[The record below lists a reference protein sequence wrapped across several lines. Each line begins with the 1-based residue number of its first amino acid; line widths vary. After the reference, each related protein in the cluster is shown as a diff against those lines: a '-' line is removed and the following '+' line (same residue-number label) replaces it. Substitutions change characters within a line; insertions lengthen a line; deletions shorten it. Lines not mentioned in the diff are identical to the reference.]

1 MKKLFKTFL
10 VCILAISTFSLVNA
24 SSLNNLLT
32 RAGNKIYVQTL
43 APAGGDGSQVRPF
56 NNFKVAYN
64 QAQPGDHLVLLDAVT
79 IQSDD
84 QGSDAGVFSIGKDII
99 IESEGNG
106 QLNSRVP
113 LQLVGSVTMT
123 NMEFAAS
130 ELYLNGNSLT
140 MDNVTNFTTSTA
152 KLNVFGG
159 SFTTPAQN
167 AGTASSLNIS
177 GSVNNPFVVENIYA
191 GNKTGASNINTT
203 LNLTSGVKVNGVVS
217 ASGMDSNV
225 TGMVDINVG
234 NVNAKEFVN
243 PSNTTNANI
252 KFQNYNNQAGPKLT
266 DIPNVTLATGTN
278 IKPVNHWDFTDITGT
293 LKIQDDAKLNLS
305 NVTSQYPFT
314 ANQATFNGGELILNQ
329 EGALIVDSPI
339 TGSGITLKTPG
350 ADVQTSGLVVKDHVY
365 IQGKNP
371 SNITVNFTPFA
382 TQTHYELVKETQGGN
397 DTWVVREKQIDKP
410 IASLAIEGNNRFK
423 IEAGAD
429 YPIKFTY
436 ADADGNPLT
445 YNPDFT
451 FTLKDPN
458 GQNVS
463 DQLAEVAGDIDPH
476 DANLYINSDQLQP
489 GNYTLTVVDNITNQ
503 TFEVTIELYN
513 DQQPPVEPKPTTY
526 EVVFDANGG
535 VGSTANQTIDVNT
548 PTALRPNTF
557 TREGYTFK
565 GWSTTPDGAVQ
576 YQDAEQVTNLA
587 PAGGTTTLY
596 AVWEKVEQPNPQPPV
611 EPQPVVYEITY
622 NANGGVGTM
631 PNQVVKKGE
640 DVVLA
645 KNTFTKA
652 GYQFKGWA
660 TTANG
665 DVKYADEQTVT
676 DLVFPQ
682 TRTVITTLYAVWE
695 KLPEPPVTPNPP
707 VEPQPPVTPNPPV
720 EPQPEQPDPV
730 VPEQPVQPEVK
741 PTTPVETKPQTSVP
755 TGVETMV
762 TTLSLVTLI
771 CGVLLTIVVRN
782 RK

>member
-1 MKKLFKTFL
+1 MKKLNKIIL
-10 VCILAISTFSLVNA
+10 VLILAISSISLVNA
-24 SSLNNLLT
+24 SSFNDLLT

-43 APAGGDGSQVRPF
+43 APAGGDGSQDRPF
-56 NNFKVAYN
+56 NNFKDAYN
-64 QAQPGDHLVLLDAVT
+64 QAQAGDHLVLLDAVT

-84 QGSDAGVFSIGKDII
+84 QGLDAGAFSIGKDIV

-113 LQLVGSVTMT
+113 LQLVGNVTMT
-123 NMEFAAS
+123 NMEFAAK

-152 KLNVFGG
+152 KLTIFGG

-177 GSVNNPFVVENIYA
+177 GSVNNPFVIENIYA
-191 GNKTGASNINTT
+191 GNKTGASSINTT

-234 NVNAKEFVN
+234 NVNANEFVN
-243 PSNTTNANI
+243 PSSTENASI

-266 DIPNVTLATGTN
+266 DIPNVTFATGTN
-278 IKPVNHWDFTDITGT
+278 IKPVNDEDFAGIMA
-293 LKIQDDAKLNLS
+293 LKIQDDAKLDLS
-305 NVTSQYPFT
+305 NLTDVVV
-314 ANQATFNGGELILNQ
+314 AKEATLNGGELILNQ
-329 EGALIVDSPI
+329 NGALHVHGFIKG
-339 TGSGITLKTPG
+339 TGITLKTPG
-350 ADVQTSGLVVKDHVY
+350 ADVQTSGPVVKDHVY
-365 IQGKNP
+365 ILGRNP
-371 SNITVNFTPFA
+371 SNVKVNFTPFA
-382 TQTHYELVKETQGGN
+382 TQTHYELVKETQGGS

-410 IASLAIEGNNRFK
+410 IASLAIDGNNRFK
-423 IEAGAD
+423 IEAGAE

-458 GQNVS
+458 GQDVS
-463 DQLAEVAGDIDPH
+463 DMLAEVAGDIDPH
-476 DANLYINSDQLQP
+476 DALLNLYSDKLQP

-535 VGSTANQTIDVNT
+535 VGSMPNQTIDVNA
-548 PTALRPNTF
+548 PTALSTNAF
-557 TREGYTFK
+557 TREGYEFK

-576 YQDAEQVTNLA
+576 YQDREPVTDLA

-611 EPQPVVYEITY
+611 EPQPVVYEIAY

-631 PNQVVKKGE
+631 SNQVVKKGE
-640 DVVLA
+640 DVVLT

-660 TTANG
+660 TSANG
-665 DVKYADEQTVT
+665 DVKYTDGQTVT

-695 KLPEPPVTPNPP
+695 KSPEPPVTPNPP
-707 VEPQPPVTPNPPV
+707 VDPQPPVTPNPPV

-730 VPEQPVQPEVK
+730 VPEPPVQPEVK
-741 PTTPVETKPQTSVP
+741 PTTPVETKSETSVP
-755 TGVETMV
+755 TGVATIV
-762 TTLSLVTLI
+762 TTLSLITIISVA
-771 CGVLLTIVVRN
+771 LLTLVVRN

>member
-1 MKKLFKTFL
+1 MKKLFKIFL

-24 SSLNNLLT
+24 SSIM
-32 RAGNKIYVQTL
+32 RAANKIYIQTL
-43 APAGGDGSQVRPF
+43 APAGGDGSQAKPF

-64 QAQPGDHLVLLDAVT
+64 QAQAGDHLVLLDAVT

-84 QGSDAGVFSIGKDII
+84 QGLDAGAFSIGKDIV

-113 LQLVGSVTMT
+113 LQLVGNVTMT

-152 KLNVFGG
+152 KLTILGG
-159 SFTTPAQN
+159 SFTNPAQN
-167 AGTASSLNIS
+167 AGQFSSLNIS
-177 GSVNNPFVVENIYA
+177 GSVNNPFVIENIYA
-191 GNKTGASNINTT
+191 GNKTGASSINTT

-234 NVNAKEFVN
+234 NVNANEFVN
-243 PSNTTNANI
+243 PSSTENASI
-252 KFQNYNNQAGPKLT
+252 KFQNYNNQTGPKLT

-278 IKPVNHWDFTDITGT
+278 IKPVNHNDFTDITGT
-293 LKIQDDAKLNLS
+293 LKIQDDAKLDLS
-305 NVTSQYPFT
+305 NIADAFV
-314 ANQATFNGGELILNQ
+314 ANQATLNGGELILNQ
-329 EGALIVDSPI
+329 NGTLMADTPI
-339 TGSGITLKTPG
+339 KGTGITLKTPG
-350 ADVQTSGLVVKDHVY
+350 ADIQTSGPVVKDHVY

-397 DTWVVREKQIDKP
+397 DTWVVREKLIDKP
-410 IASLAIEGNNRFK
+410 ISSLAIDGNNRFK
-423 IEAGAD
+423 IEAGAE

-458 GQNVS
+458 GQDVS
-463 DQLAEVAGDIDPH
+463 DMLAEVAGDIDPH
-476 DANLYINSDQLQP
+476 DAILNLNSDQLQP

-503 TFEVTIELYN
+503 TFDVTIELYN
-513 DQQPPVEPKPTTY
+513 DQQPPVEPQPTTY

-535 VGSTANQTIDVNT
+535 VGSMPNQTIDVNA
-548 PTALRPNTF
+548 PTTLSTSAF

-565 GWSTTPDGAVQ
+565 GWSTIPDGAVQ
-576 YQDAEQVTNLA
+576 YQDAEQVTDLA

-611 EPQPVVYEITY
+611 EPQPVVYEIAY

-660 TTANG
+660 TSAKG
-665 DVKYADEQTVT
+665 AVKYTDGQTVT

-682 TRTVITTLYAVWE
+682 ARTVITTLYAVWE
-695 KLPEPPVTPNPP
+695 KSPEPPVTPNPP

-720 EPQPEQPDPV
+720 EPQPEQP
-730 VPEQPVQPEVK
+730 VQPEVK

-755 TGVETMV
+755 TGVATIV
-762 TTLSLVTLI
+762 TTLSLITI
-771 CGVLLTIVVRN
+771 ISGALLTVVVRN

>member
-1 MKKLFKTFL
+1 MKKLFKIFL

-24 SSLNNLLT
+24 SSIM
-32 RAGNKIYVQTL
+32 RAANKIYVQTL
-43 APAGGDGSQVRPF
+43 APAGGDGSQARPF

-84 QGSDAGVFSIGKDII
+84 QGLDAGVFSIGKDIV

-113 LQLVGSVTMT
+113 LQLVGNVTMT
-123 NMEFAAS
+123 NMEFAAK

-140 MDNVTNFTTSTA
+140 MDNVTNFKTSTA

-177 GSVNNPFVVENIYA
+177 GSVNNPFVIENIYA
-191 GNKTGASNINTT
+191 GNKTGSSSINTT

-234 NVNAKEFVN
+234 NVNANEFVN
-243 PSNTTNANI
+243 PSNTANANI

-266 DIPNVTLATGTN
+266 DIANVTLATGTN
-278 IKPVNHWDFTDITGT
+278 IKPVNHTDFKDVTGT
-293 LKIQDDAKLNLS
+293 LKIQDDAKLDLS
-305 NVTSQYPFT
+305 NITDAFV
-314 ANQATFNGGELILNQ
+314 ANQATLNGGELILNQ
-329 EGALIVDSPI
+329 NGTLMVDTPI
-339 TGSGITLKTPG
+339 KGTGITLKTPG
-350 ADVQTSGLVVKDHVY
+350 ADVQTSGPVIKDHVY

-410 IASLAIEGNNRFK
+410 ISSLAIDGNNRFK
-423 IEAGAD
+423 IEAGAE

-458 GQNVS
+458 GQAVS
-463 DQLAEVAGDIDPH
+463 DMLAEVAGDIDPR
-476 DANLYINSDQLQP
+476 DAILNLYSDKLQP

-503 TFEVTIELYN
+503 TFDVTIELYN
-513 DQQPPVEPKPTTY
+513 DQQPPVQPQPTSF

-535 VGSTANQTIDVNT
+535 VGSMANQTIDVKA
-548 PTALRPNTF
+548 PTALSTNAF

-576 YQDAEQVTNLA
+576 YQDAEQVTDLA

-596 AVWEKVEQPNPQPPV
+596 AVWEKIEQPNPQPPV
-611 EPQPVVYEITY
+611 QPQPVVYEISY

-645 KNTFTKA
+645 KNTFIKA

-660 TTANG
+660 TSANG
-665 DVKYADEQTVT
+665 AVKYTDGQTVT

-682 TRTVITTLYAVWE
+682 ARTVITTLYAVWE
-695 KLPEPPVTPNPP
+695 KSPEPPVTPNPP

-720 EPQPEQPDPV
+720 ETQPEQPV
-730 VPEQPVQPEVK
+730 KPEVK
-741 PTTPVETKPQTSVP
+741 PTTPVETKSETSVP
-755 TGVETMV
+755 TGVATIV
-762 TTLSLVTLI
+762 TTLSLITIISGALLI
-771 CGVLLTIVVRN
+771 IVVRN

>member
-1 MKKLFKTFL
+1 MKKLNKIIL
-10 VCILAISTFSLVNA
+10 VLILAISSISFFNA
-24 SSLNNLLT
+24 SSLNDLLT

-43 APAGGDGSQVRPF
+43 APAGGDGSQARPF

-64 QAQPGDHLVLLDAVT
+64 QAQAGDHLVLLDAVT

-113 LQLVGSVTMT
+113 LQLVGNVTMT

-140 MDNVTNFTTSTA
+140 MDNVTNFKTSTA
-152 KLNVFGG
+152 KLTIFGG
-159 SFTTPAQN
+159 SFATPAQN

-191 GNKTGASNINTT
+191 GNKTGASSINTT

-217 ASGMDSNV
+217 ASGIDSNV

-234 NVNAKEFVN
+234 NVNANEFVN
-243 PSNTTNANI
+243 PSNTANANI

-266 DIPNVTLATGTN
+266 DIANVTLATGTN
-278 IKPVNHWDFTDITGT
+278 IKPVNHTDFTNITGT
-293 LKIQDDAKLNLS
+293 LKIQDDAKLDLS
-305 NVTSQYPFT
+305 NITDAYV
-314 ANQATFNGGELILNQ
+314 ANRATLNGGELILNQ
-329 EGALIVDSPI
+329 NGTLMVDTPIEG
-339 TGSGITLKTPG
+339 TGITLKTPG
-350 ADVQTSGLVVKDHVY
+350 ADVQTSGPVVKDHVY

-382 TQTHYELVKETQGGN
+382 TQTHYELVKETQAGN

-410 IASLAIEGNNRFK
+410 IASLAIDGNNRFK
-423 IEAGAD
+423 IEAAAE

-458 GQNVS
+458 GQDVT
-463 DQLAEVAGDIDPH
+463 DRLAEVAGDIDPH
-476 DANLYINSDQLQP
+476 DAMLNLYSDQLQP

-513 DQQPPVEPKPTTY
+513 DQQPPVEPQPTTY

-535 VGSTANQTIDVNT
+535 VGNMPNQIINVNA
-548 PTALRPNTF
+548 PTALRTNTF

-576 YQDAEQVTNLA
+576 YQDAEQVTDLA

-611 EPQPVVYEITY
+611 EPQPVVYEIAY
-622 NANGGVGTM
+622 NANGGVGSM

-660 TTANG
+660 TNANG
-665 DVKYADEQTVT
+665 AVKYTDGQTVT
-676 DLVFPQ
+676 DFEFPQ

-720 EPQPEQPDPV
+720 EPQPEQP
-730 VPEQPVQPEVK
+730 VQPEVK
-741 PTTPVETKPQTSVP
+741 PTTPVETKPQTNVQ
-755 TGVETMV
+755 TGVETIV
-762 TTLSLVTLI
+762 TTLSLITLI
-771 CGVLLTIVVRN
+771 CGALLTVVIRN

>member
-1 MKKLFKTFL
+1 MKKLFKMFL

-24 SSLNNLLT
+24 SSIM
-32 RAGNKIYVQTL
+32 RAANKIYVQTL
-43 APAGGDGSQVRPF
+43 APAGGDGSQAKPF

-64 QAQPGDHLVLLDAVT
+64 QAQAGDHIVLLDAVT

-113 LQLVGSVTMT
+113 LQLVGNVTMT

-159 SFTTPAQN
+159 SFTNPAQN
-167 AGTASSLNIS
+167 AGQFSSLNIS
-177 GSVNNPFVVENIYA
+177 GSVNNPFVIENIYA
-191 GNKTGASNINTT
+191 GNKKGPSSINAT

-234 NVNAKEFVN
+234 NVNANEFVN
-243 PSNTTNANI
+243 PSNTANANI
-252 KFQNYNNQAGPKLT
+252 KFLNYNNQAGPKLT

-278 IKPVNHWDFTDITGT
+278 IKPVNHTDFADITGT
-293 LKIQDDAKLNLS
+293 LKIQDDAKLDLS
-305 NVTSQYPFT
+305 NITDAYV
-314 ANQATFNGGELILNQ
+314 ANQATLNGGELILNQ
-329 EGALIVDSPI
+329 NGTLKVNAPI
-339 TGSGITLKTPG
+339 KGTGITLKTPG
-350 ADVQTSGLVVKDHVY
+350 ADVQTSGPVVKDHIY

-371 SNITVNFTPFA
+371 SNITVNFTPFV

-410 IASLAIEGNNRFK
+410 ISSLAIDGNNRFK
-423 IEAGAD
+423 IEAGAE

-458 GQNVS
+458 GQDVS
-463 DQLAEVAGDIDPH
+463 DRLAEVAGDIDPH

-489 GNYTLTVVDNITNQ
+489 GKYTLTVVDNITNQ

-513 DQQPPVEPKPTTY
+513 DQQPPVQPKPTTY

-535 VGSTANQTIDVNT
+535 VGSMPNQTIDVNA
-548 PTALRPNTF
+548 PTALSTNTF

-576 YQDAEQVTNLA
+576 YQDIEQVTDIA

-611 EPQPVVYEITY
+611 EPQPVVYEIAY

-645 KNTFTKA
+645 KNAFTKA

-660 TTANG
+660 TSANG
-665 DVKYADEQTVT
+665 AVKYTDGQTVT

-707 VEPQPPVTPNPPV
+707 VEPQP
-720 EPQPEQPDPV
+720 EQPDPV

-741 PTTPVETKPQTSVP
+741 PTSPIETKPQTSVP

-762 TTLSLVTLI
+762 TTLSLITLI
-771 CGVLLTIVVRN
+771 CGALLTVVVRN

>member
-1 MKKLFKTFL
+1 MKKLFKIFL

-24 SSLNNLLT
+24 SSIM
-32 RAGNKIYVQTL
+32 RAANKIYVLTL
-43 APAGGDGSQVRPF
+43 APAGGDGSQARPF

-64 QAQPGDHLVLLDAVT
+64 QAQAGDHLVLLDAVT

-84 QGSDAGVFSIGKDII
+84 QGLDAGAFSIGKDIV

-113 LQLVGSVTMT
+113 LQLVGNVTMT

-152 KLNVFGG
+152 KLTIFGG

-191 GNKTGASNINTT
+191 GNKTGASSINTT

-234 NVNAKEFVN
+234 NVNANEFVN
-243 PSNTTNANI
+243 PSNTANANI

-266 DIPNVTLATGTN
+266 DIANVTLAAGTN
-278 IKPVNHWDFTDITGT
+278 IKPVNHTDFADIAGT
-293 LKIQDDAKLNLS
+293 LKIQDDAKLDLS
-305 NVTSQYPFT
+305 NITDAFV
-314 ANQATFNGGELILNQ
+314 ANQATLNGGELILNQ
-329 EGALIVDSPI
+329 NGTLMVDTPI
-339 TGSGITLKTPG
+339 KGTGITLKTPG
-350 ADVQTSGLVVKDHVY
+350 ADVQTSGPVIKDHVY

-410 IASLAIEGNNRFK
+410 ISSLAIDGNNRFK
-423 IEAGAD
+423 IEAGAE

-458 GQNVS
+458 GQDVS
-463 DQLAEVAGDIDPH
+463 DRLAEVAGDIDPH
-476 DANLYINSDQLQP
+476 DAILNLNSDQLQP

-503 TFEVTIELYN
+503 TFDVTIELYN
-513 DQQPPVEPKPTTY
+513 DQQPPVQPQPTTY

-535 VGSTANQTIDVNT
+535 VGSMPNQTIDVNVAT
-548 PTALRPNTF
+548 TLSTNAF
-557 TREGYTFK
+557 TRESYTFK
-565 GWSTTPDGAVQ
+565 GWSTTPNGAVQ
-576 YQDAEQVTNLA
+576 YQDAEQVTDLA

-611 EPQPVVYEITY
+611 EPQPVVYEIAY
-622 NANGGVGTM
+622 NANGGVGNM

-660 TTANG
+660 TSANG
-665 DVKYADEQTVT
+665 AVKYTDGQTVT

-682 TRTVITTLYAVWE
+682 ARTVITTLYAVWE

-720 EPQPEQPDPV
+720 EPQPEQP
-730 VPEQPVQPEVK
+730 VQPEVK
-741 PTTPVETKPQTSVP
+741 PTTPVETKSQTSVQ
-755 TGVETMV
+755 TGVATIV
-762 TTLSLVTLI
+762 TTLTLI
-771 CGVLLTIVVRN
+771 TIISGALLTVVVRN

>member
-1 MKKLFKTFL
+1 MKKLNKIIL
-10 VCILAISTFSLVNA
+10 VLILAISSISLVNA
-24 SSLNNLLT
+24 SSLNDLLT

-43 APAGGDGSQVRPF
+43 APAGGDGSQDRPF
-56 NNFKVAYN
+56 NNFKDAYN
-64 QAQPGDHLVLLDAVT
+64 QAQAGDHLVLLDAVT

-84 QGSDAGVFSIGKDII
+84 QGLDAGAFSIGKDIV

-113 LQLVGSVTMT
+113 LQLVGNVTMT
-123 NMEFAAS
+123 NMEFAAK

-152 KLNVFGG
+152 KLTIFGG

-177 GSVNNPFVVENIYA
+177 GSVNNPFVIENIYA
-191 GNKTGASNINTT
+191 GNKTGASSINTT

-234 NVNAKEFVN
+234 NVNANEFVN
-243 PSNTTNANI
+243 PSSTENASI

-266 DIPNVTLATGTN
+266 DIPNVALATGTN
-278 IKPVNHWDFTDITGT
+278 IKPVNNTDFKSISRT
-293 LKIQDDAKLNLS
+293 LKIQDDAKLDLS
-305 NVTSQYPFT
+305 NLTDPFL
-314 ANQATFNGGELILNQ
+314 AKQATLNGGELILNQ
-329 EGALIVDSPI
+329 N
-339 TGSGITLKTPG
+339 GSLQVHGFINGTGITLKTPG
-350 ADVQTSGLVVKDHVY
+350 PDVQTSGPVVKDHVY
-365 IQGKNP
+365 ILGRNP
-371 SNITVNFTPFA
+371 SNIIVNFTPFA
-382 TQTHYELVKETQGGN
+382 TQTHYELVKETQGGI

-410 IASLAIEGNNRFK
+410 IASLAIDGNNRFK
-423 IEAGAD
+423 IEAGAE

-458 GQNVS
+458 GQDVS
-463 DQLAEVAGDIDPH
+463 DMLAEVAGDIDPH
-476 DANLYINSDQLQP
+476 DALLNLYSDKLQP

-513 DQQPPVEPKPTTY
+513 DQQPPVEP
-526 EVVFDANGG
+526 
-535 VGSTANQTIDVNT
+535 
-548 PTALRPNTF
+548 
-557 TREGYTFK
+557 
-565 GWSTTPDGAVQ
+565 
-576 YQDAEQVTNLA
+576 
-587 PAGGTTTLY
+587 
-596 AVWEKVEQPNPQPPV
+596 
-611 EPQPVVYEITY
+611 QPVVYEIAY

-645 KNTFTKA
+645 KNTFTKE

-660 TTANG
+660 TSANG
-665 DVKYADEQTVT
+665 AVKYTDGQTVT
-676 DLVFPQ
+676 DLAFPQ

-730 VPEQPVQPEVK
+730 VPEQPVQPGVK
-741 PTTPVETKPQTSVP
+741 PTTPVETKSQTSVP
-755 TGVETMV
+755 TGVATIV
-762 TTLSLVTLI
+762 TTLSLITI
-771 CGVLLTIVVRN
+771 ISGALLTIVVRN

>member
-1 MKKLFKTFL
+1 MKKLFKIFL
-10 VCILAISTFSLVNA
+10 VCILAISTFSLVSA
-24 SSLNNLLT
+24 SSIM
-32 RAGNKIYVQTL
+32 RAANKIYIQTL
-43 APAGGDGSQVRPF
+43 APAGGDGSQAKPF

-64 QAQPGDHLVLLDAVT
+64 QAQAGDHLVLLDAVT

-84 QGSDAGVFSIGKDII
+84 QGLDAGVFSIGKDII

-113 LQLVGSVTMT
+113 LQLVGNVTMT
-123 NMEFAAS
+123 NIEFAAK

-140 MDNVTNFTTSTA
+140 IDNVSNFTTSTA
-152 KLNVFGG
+152 KLTIFGG
-159 SFTTPAQN
+159 SFTNPAQN

-177 GSVNNPFVVENIYA
+177 GSVNNPFVIENIYA
-191 GNKTGASNINTT
+191 GNKTGSSSINTT

-234 NVNAKEFVN
+234 NVNANKFVN
-243 PSNTTNANI
+243 PSNTANANI

-266 DIPNVTLATGTN
+266 DIANVTLATGTN
-278 IKPVNHWDFTDITGT
+278 IKPVDHTDFKDVTGT
-293 LKIQDDAKLNLS
+293 LKIQDDAKLDLS
-305 NVTSQYPFT
+305 NISDAFV

-329 EGALIVDSPI
+329 NGTLMVDTPI
-339 TGSGITLKTPG
+339 KGTGITLKTPG
-350 ADVQTSGLVVKDHVY
+350 ADVQTSGPVIKDHVY
-365 IQGKNP
+365 IQGRNP

-410 IASLAIEGNNRFK
+410 ISSLAIDGNNRFK
-423 IEAGAD
+423 IEAGAE

-436 ADADGNPLT
+436 ADSDGNPLT

-458 GQNVS
+458 GQAVS
-463 DQLAEVAGDIDPH
+463 DMLVEVAGDIDPR
-476 DANLYINSDQLQP
+476 DAILNLYSDQLQP

-513 DQQPPVEPKPTTY
+513 DQQPPVEPQPTTY

-535 VGSTANQTIDVNT
+535 VGSMANQTIDVKA
-548 PTALRPNTF
+548 PTALSTNAF

-576 YQDAEQVTNLA
+576 YQDVEQVTDLA

-611 EPQPVVYEITY
+611 EPQPVVYEIAY

-660 TTANG
+660 TSANG
-665 DVKYADEQTVT
+665 AVKYTDGQTVT

-682 TRTVITTLYAVWE
+682 ARTVITTLYAVWE
-695 KLPEPPVTPNPP
+695 KSPEPPVTPNPP

-720 EPQPEQPDPV
+720 EPQPEQP
-730 VPEQPVQPEVK
+730 VQPEVK
-741 PTTPVETKPQTSVP
+741 QTTPVETKPQTSVP
-755 TGVETMV
+755 TGVATIV
-762 TTLSLVTLI
+762 TTLSLITI
-771 CGVLLTIVVRN
+771 ISAALLTVVVRN

>member
-1 MKKLFKTFL
+1 MKKLFKIFL

-24 SSLNNLLT
+24 SSIM
-32 RAGNKIYVQTL
+32 RAANKIYVQTL
-43 APAGGDGSQVRPF
+43 APAGGDGSQARPF

-84 QGSDAGVFSIGKDII
+84 QGLDAGVFSIGKDIV

-113 LQLVGSVTMT
+113 LQLVGNVTMT
-123 NMEFAAS
+123 NMEFAAK

-140 MDNVTNFTTSTA
+140 MDNVTNFKTSTA

-177 GSVNNPFVVENIYA
+177 GSVNNPFVIENIYA
-191 GNKTGASNINTT
+191 GNKTGSSSINTT

-234 NVNAKEFVN
+234 NVNANEFVN
-243 PSNTTNANI
+243 PSNTANANI

-266 DIPNVTLATGTN
+266 DIANVTLATGTN
-278 IKPVNHWDFTDITGT
+278 IKPVNHTDFKDVTGT
-293 LKIQDDAKLNLS
+293 LKIQDDAKLDLS
-305 NVTSQYPFT
+305 NITDAFV
-314 ANQATFNGGELILNQ
+314 ANQATLNGGELILNQ
-329 EGALIVDSPI
+329 NGTLMVDTPI
-339 TGSGITLKTPG
+339 KGTGITLKTPG
-350 ADVQTSGLVVKDHVY
+350 ADVQTSGPVIKDHVY
-365 IQGKNP
+365 IQGKTP

-410 IASLAIEGNNRFK
+410 ISSLAIDGNNRFK
-423 IEAGAD
+423 IEAGAE

-458 GQNVS
+458 GQAVS
-463 DQLAEVAGDIDPH
+463 DMLAEVAGDIDPR
-476 DANLYINSDQLQP
+476 DAILNLYSDKLQP

-503 TFEVTIELYN
+503 TFDVTIELYN
-513 DQQPPVEPKPTTY
+513 DQQPPVQPQPTTF

-535 VGSTANQTIDVNT
+535 VGSMANQTIDVKA
-548 PTALRPNTF
+548 PTALSTNAF

-576 YQDAEQVTNLA
+576 YQDAEQVTDLA

-596 AVWEKVEQPNPQPPV
+596 AVWEKIEQPNPQPPV
-611 EPQPVVYEITY
+611 QPQPVVYEISY

-645 KNTFTKA
+645 KNTFIKA

-660 TTANG
+660 TSANG
-665 DVKYADEQTVT
+665 AVKYTDGQTVT

-682 TRTVITTLYAVWE
+682 ARTVITTLYAVWE
-695 KLPEPPVTPNPP
+695 KSPEPPVTPNPP

-720 EPQPEQPDPV
+720 ETQPEQPV
-730 VPEQPVQPEVK
+730 KPEVK
-741 PTTPVETKPQTSVP
+741 PTTPVETKSETSVP
-755 TGVETMV
+755 TGVATIV
-762 TTLSLVTLI
+762 TTLSLITIISGALLI
-771 CGVLLTIVVRN
+771 IVVRN

>member
-1 MKKLFKTFL
+1 M
-10 VCILAISTFSLVNA
+10 
-24 SSLNNLLT
+24 
-32 RAGNKIYVQTL
+32 RAANKIYVQTL
-43 APAGGDGSQVRPF
+43 APAGGDGSQARPF

-64 QAQPGDHLVLLDAVT
+64 QAQAGDRLVLLDAVT

-84 QGSDAGVFSIGKDII
+84 QGLDAGAFSIGKDIV

-113 LQLVGSVTMT
+113 LQLVGNVTMT

-140 MDNVTNFTTSTA
+140 MDNVSNFTTSTA
-152 KLNVFGG
+152 KLTIFGG
-159 SFTTPAQN
+159 SFITPAQN

-177 GSVNNPFVVENIYA
+177 GSVNNPFVIENIYA
-191 GNKTGASNINTT
+191 GNKTGASSINTT

-234 NVNAKEFVN
+234 NVNANKFVN
-243 PSNTTNANI
+243 PSNTANANI

-266 DIPNVTLATGTN
+266 DIANVTLATGTN
-278 IKPVNHWDFTDITGT
+278 IKPVDHTDFKDVTGT
-293 LKIQDDAKLNLS
+293 LKIQDDAKLDLS
-305 NVTSQYPFT
+305 NITDAFV
-314 ANQATFNGGELILNQ
+314 ANQATLNGGELILNQ
-329 EGALIVDSPI
+329 NGTLMVDTPI
-339 TGSGITLKTPG
+339 KGTGITLKTPG
-350 ADVQTSGLVVKDHVY
+350 ADVQTSGPVIKDHVY

-410 IASLAIEGNNRFK
+410 ISSLAIDGNNRFK
-423 IEAGAD
+423 IEAGAE

-458 GQNVS
+458 GQDVS
-463 DQLAEVAGDIDPH
+463 DMLAEVAGDIDPH
-476 DANLYINSDQLQP
+476 DALLNLYSDKLQP

-503 TFEVTIELYN
+503 TFDVTIELYN

-535 VGSTANQTIDVNT
+535 VGSMPNQTIDVNA
-548 PTALRPNTF
+548 PTSLSTNAF

-576 YQDAEQVTNLA
+576 YQDVEPVTDLA

-611 EPQPVVYEITY
+611 EPQPVVYEIAY
-622 NANGGVGTM
+622 DANGGVGTM
-631 PNQVVKKGE
+631 SNQVVKKGE
-640 DVVLA
+640 DVVLG

-660 TTANG
+660 TSANG
-665 DVKYADEQTVT
+665 AVKYTDGQTVT

-682 TRTVITTLYAVWE
+682 ARTVITTLYAVWE
-695 KLPEPPVTPNPP
+695 KL
-707 VEPQPPVTPNPPV
+707 
-720 EPQPEQPDPV
+720 PEQPDPV

-741 PTTPVETKPQTSVP
+741 PTTPVETKSQTSVP
-755 TGVETMV
+755 TGVATIL
-762 TTLSLVTLI
+762 TTLSLITI
-771 CGVLLTIVVRN
+771 ISGALLTVVVRN

>member
-1 MKKLFKTFL
+1 
-10 VCILAISTFSLVNA
+10 
-24 SSLNNLLT
+24 
-32 RAGNKIYVQTL
+32 
-43 APAGGDGSQVRPF
+43 
-56 NNFKVAYN
+56 
-64 QAQPGDHLVLLDAVT
+64 
-79 IQSDD
+79 
-84 QGSDAGVFSIGKDII
+84 
-99 IESEGNG
+99 
-106 QLNSRVP
+106 
-113 LQLVGSVTMT
+113 
-123 NMEFAAS
+123 
-130 ELYLNGNSLT
+130 
-140 MDNVTNFTTSTA
+140 
-152 KLNVFGG
+152 
-159 SFTTPAQN
+159 
-167 AGTASSLNIS
+167 
-177 GSVNNPFVVENIYA
+177 
-191 GNKTGASNINTT
+191 
-203 LNLTSGVKVNGVVS
+203 
-217 ASGMDSNV
+217 MDSNV

-410 IASLAIEGNNRFK
+410 IASLAIDGNNRFK
-423 IEAGAD
+423 IEAGAE
-429 YPIKFTY
+429 YPIKFNY

-445 YNPDFT
+445 YNPDFS

>member
-43 APAGGDGSQVRPF
+43 APAGGDGSQARPF

-64 QAQPGDHLVLLDAVT
+64 QAQAGDHLVLLDAVT

-84 QGSDAGVFSIGKDII
+84 QGSDAGVFSIGKDVI

-113 LQLVGSVTMT
+113 LQLVGNVTMT

-167 AGTASSLNIS
+167 AGIASSLNIS
-177 GSVNNPFVVENIYA
+177 GSVNNPFVIENIYA
-191 GNKTGASNINTT
+191 GNKAGASSINTT

-234 NVNAKEFVN
+234 NVNANEFVN
-243 PSNTTNANI
+243 PSNTANANI

-266 DIPNVTLATGTN
+266 DIANVTLATGTN
-278 IKPVNHWDFTDITGT
+278 IKPVNHTHFKDITGA
-293 LKIQDDAKLNLS
+293 LKIQDDAKLDLS
-305 NVTSQYPFT
+305 NITDAFV
-314 ANQATFNGGELILNQ
+314 ANQATLNGGVLILNQ
-329 EGALIVDSPI
+329 NGTLMVDTPI
-339 TGSGITLKTPG
+339 KGTGITLKTPG
-350 ADVQTSGLVVKDHVY
+350 ADVQTSGPVVKDHVY
-365 IQGKNP
+365 IQGKTP

-410 IASLAIEGNNRFK
+410 IASLAIDGNNRFK
-423 IEAGAD
+423 IAAGAE

-458 GQNVS
+458 GQDVS

-476 DANLYINSDQLQP
+476 DANLYLNSDQLQP
-489 GNYTLTVVDNITNQ
+489 GNYTLTVVDNITNK

-535 VGSTANQTIDVNT
+535 VGSMPNQTIDINA
-548 PTALRPNTF
+548 PIALRTNAF

-576 YQDAEQVTNLA
+576 YQDAEQVTDLA

-611 EPQPVVYEITY
+611 EPQPVVYEIAY

-640 DVVLA
+640 AVVLA

-660 TTANG
+660 TSANG
-665 DVKYADEQTVT
+665 AVKYTDGQTVN

-682 TRTVITTLYAVWE
+682 TRAVITTLYAVWE

-720 EPQPEQPDPV
+720 EPQPEQP
-730 VPEQPVQPEVK
+730 VQPEVK
-741 PTTPVETKPQTSVP
+741 PTTPVETKSQTIVP
-755 TGVETMV
+755 TGVATMV
-762 TTLSLVTLI
+762 TTLCLITLI
-771 CGVLLTIVVRN
+771 SGALLTIVVRN

>member
-1 MKKLFKTFL
+1 MKKVFKTFL
-10 VCILAISTFSLVNA
+10 VCVLAISTFSLVNA
-24 SSLNNLLT
+24 SSIM
-32 RAGNKIYVQTL
+32 RAANKIYVQTL
-43 APAGGDGSQVRPF
+43 APAGGDGSQDRPF

-64 QAQPGDHLVLLDAVT
+64 QAQAGDHLVLLDAVT
-79 IQSDD
+79 IQSDN
-84 QGSDAGVFSIGKDII
+84 QGFDAGVFSIGKDIV

-113 LQLVGSVTMT
+113 LQLVGNVTMT

-159 SFTTPAQN
+159 SFTNPAQN

-177 GSVNNPFVVENIYA
+177 GSVNNPFVIENIYA

-234 NVNAKEFVN
+234 NVNANEFVN
-243 PSNTTNANI
+243 PSSTENASI

-266 DIPNVTLATGTN
+266 DIPNVTFATGTN
-278 IKPVNHWDFTDITGT
+278 IKPVNDKDFAGIMT
-293 LKIQDDAKLNLS
+293 LKIQDDAKLDLS
-305 NVTSQYPFT
+305 NLTGVVV
-314 ANQATFNGGELILNQ
+314 AKEATLNGGELILNQ
-329 EGALIVDSPI
+329 NGTLMVDTPI
-339 TGSGITLKTPG
+339 KGSGITLKTPG
-350 ADVQTSGLVVKDHVY
+350 ADVQTSGPVVKDHVY

-382 TQTHYELVKETQGGN
+382 TQTHYELVKETQGGS

-410 IASLAIEGNNRFK
+410 IASLAIDGNNRFK
-423 IEAGAD
+423 IEAGAE

-458 GQNVS
+458 GQDVS
-463 DQLAEVAGDIDPH
+463 DMLAEVAGDIDPH
-476 DANLYINSDQLQP
+476 DALLNLYSDKLQP

-503 TFEVTIELYN
+503 TFEATIELYN
-513 DQQPPVEPKPTTY
+513 DQQPPEQPKPTTY

-535 VGSTANQTIDVNT
+535 VGSMPNQTIDVNA
-548 PTALRPNTF
+548 PTALSTNAF
-557 TREGYTFK
+557 TREGYEFK

-576 YQDAEQVTNLA
+576 YQDREPVTDLA

-611 EPQPVVYEITY
+611 EPQPVVYEIAY

-660 TTANG
+660 TSANG
-665 DVKYADEQTVT
+665 AVKYTDGQTVT

-707 VEPQPPVTPNPPV
+707 VDPQPPVTPNPPV

-741 PTTPVETKPQTSVP
+741 PTTPVETKSQTSVP
-755 TGVETMV
+755 TAVATIV
-762 TTLSLVTLI
+762 TTLSLITI
-771 CGVLLTIVVRN
+771 ISGALLTLVVRN

>member
-24 SSLNNLLT
+24 SSIM
-32 RAGNKIYVQTL
+32 RAANKIYVQTL
-43 APAGGDGSQVRPF
+43 APAGGDGSQARPF

-64 QAQPGDHLVLLDAVT
+64 QAQAGDHLVLLDAVT

-84 QGSDAGVFSIGKDII
+84 QGLDAGAFSIGKDIV

-113 LQLVGSVTMT
+113 LQLVGNVTMT

-152 KLNVFGG
+152 KLTIFGG

-177 GSVNNPFVVENIYA
+177 GSVNNPFVIENIYA
-191 GNKTGASNINTT
+191 GNKTRASSINTT
-203 LNLTSGVKVNGVVS
+203 LNLISGVKVNGVVS

-234 NVNAKEFVN
+234 NVNANEFVN
-243 PSNTTNANI
+243 PSNTANASI

-266 DIPNVTLATGTN
+266 DIPNVTFATGTN
-278 IKPVNHWDFTDITGT
+278 IKPVNHTDFKDVTGT
-293 LKIQDDAKLNLS
+293 LKIQDDAKLDLS
-305 NVTSQYPFT
+305 NITDAFV
-314 ANQATFNGGELILNQ
+314 ANQATLNGGELILNQ
-329 EGALIVDSPI
+329 NGTLMVDTPI
-339 TGSGITLKTPG
+339 KGTGITLKTPG
-350 ADVQTSGLVVKDHVY
+350 PDVQTSGPVVKDHIY

-382 TQTHYELVKETQGGN
+382 TQTHYELVKETQGGG

-410 IASLAIEGNNRFK
+410 ISSLAIDGNNRFK
-423 IEAGAD
+423 IEAGAE

-458 GQNVS
+458 GQDVS
-463 DQLAEVAGDIDPH
+463 DMLAEVAGDIDPH
-476 DANLYINSDQLQP
+476 DALLNLYSDKLQP
-489 GNYTLTVVDNITNQ
+489 GNYILTVVDNITNQ
-503 TFEVTIELYN
+503 TFDVTIELYN

-535 VGSTANQTIDVNT
+535 VGSMPNQTIDVNA
-548 PTALRPNTF
+548 PTSLSTNAF

-576 YQDAEQVTNLA
+576 YQDVEPVTDLA

-611 EPQPVVYEITY
+611 EPQPVVYEIAY

-631 PNQVVKKGE
+631 ANQVVKKGE

-660 TTANG
+660 TSANG
-665 DVKYADEQTVT
+665 AVKYTDGQTVT
-676 DLVFPQ
+676 DLAFPQ
-682 TRTVITTLYAVWE
+682 ARTVITTLYAVWE
-695 KLPEPPVTPNPP
+695 KLPEPPVD
-707 VEPQPPVTPNPPV
+707 PQPPVTPNPPV

-741 PTTPVETKPQTSVP
+741 PTTPVETKSQTSVP
-755 TGVETMV
+755 TGVATIV
-762 TTLSLVTLI
+762 TTLSLI
-771 CGVLLTIVVRN
+771 AIISGALLTIVVRN

>member
-1 MKKLFKTFL
+1 MKKLNKIIL
-10 VCILAISTFSLVNA
+10 VLILAISSISLVNA
-24 SSLNNLLT
+24 SSLNELLT

-43 APAGGDGSQVRPF
+43 APAGGDGSQARPF

-64 QAQPGDHLVLLDAVT
+64 QAQAGDHLVLLDAVT

-84 QGSDAGVFSIGKDII
+84 QGLDAGAFSIGKDIV

-113 LQLVGSVTMT
+113 LQLVGNVTMT
-123 NMEFAAS
+123 NMEFAAK

-152 KLNVFGG
+152 KLTIFGG

-177 GSVNNPFVVENIYA
+177 GSVNNPFVIENIYA
-191 GNKTGASNINTT
+191 GNKTGASSINTT

-225 TGMVDINVG
+225 TGIVDINVG
-234 NVNAKEFVN
+234 NVNANEFIN
-243 PSNTTNANI
+243 PSNTANANI

-266 DIPNVTLATGTN
+266 DIANITLATGTN

-293 LKIQDDAKLNLS
+293 LTIQDDAKLNLS
-305 NVTSQYPFT
+305 NVTDVFV
-314 ANQATFNGGELILNQ
+314 ANQATLNGGELILNQ
-329 EGALIVDSPI
+329 NGTLQVNAPI
-339 TGSGITLKTPG
+339 KGTGITLKTPG
-350 ADVQTSGLVVKDHVY
+350 ADVQTSGPVVKDHVY
-365 IQGKNP
+365 IQGENP
-371 SNITVNFTPFA
+371 SNITVNFKPFA

-397 DTWVVREKQIDKP
+397 DTWVVREKQIEKP
-410 IASLAIEGNNRFK
+410 ISSLAIEGNNRFK
-423 IEAGAD
+423 IEAGAE

-458 GQNVS
+458 GKDVS
-463 DQLAEVAGDIDPH
+463 DMLAEVAGDIDPH
-476 DANLYINSDQLQP
+476 DAMLNLYSDKLQP

-503 TFEVTIELYN
+503 TFDVTIELYN
-513 DQQPPVEPKPTTY
+513 DQQPPVEPQPTTY

-535 VGSTANQTIDVNT
+535 VGSMPAQTIDVNA
-548 PTALRPNTF
+548 PTALSTNAF

-576 YQDAEQVTNLA
+576 YQDVEPVTDLA

-611 EPQPVVYEITY
+611 EPQPVVYEIAY

-631 PNQVVKKGE
+631 PNQEVKKGE

-660 TTANG
+660 TSANG
-665 DVKYADEQTVT
+665 AVKYTDGQTVT

-682 TRTVITTLYAVWE
+682 ARTVITTLYAIWE

-720 EPQPEQPDPV
+720 QPQ
-730 VPEQPVQPEVK
+730 PEQPVQPEVK
-741 PTTPVETKPQTSVP
+741 PTTPVETKSQTSVP
-755 TGVETMV
+755 TGVATIV
-762 TTLSLVTLI
+762 TTLSLITI
-771 CGVLLTIVVRN
+771 ISGALLTIVVRN

>member
-1 MKKLFKTFL
+1 MKKLFKIFL

-24 SSLNNLLT
+24 SSIM
-32 RAGNKIYVQTL
+32 RAANKIYVQTL
-43 APAGGDGSQVRPF
+43 APAGGDGSQARPF

-84 QGSDAGVFSIGKDII
+84 QGLDAGVFSIGKDIV

-113 LQLVGSVTMT
+113 LQLVGNVTMT
-123 NMEFAAS
+123 NMEFAAK

-140 MDNVTNFTTSTA
+140 MDNVTNFKTSTA

-177 GSVNNPFVVENIYA
+177 GSVNNPFVIENIYA
-191 GNKTGASNINTT
+191 GNKTGSSSINTT

-234 NVNAKEFVN
+234 NVNANEFVN
-243 PSNTTNANI
+243 PSNTANANI

-266 DIPNVTLATGTN
+266 DIANVTLATGTN
-278 IKPVNHWDFTDITGT
+278 IKPVNHTDFKDVTGT
-293 LKIQDDAKLNLS
+293 LKIQDDAKLDLS
-305 NVTSQYPFT
+305 NITDAFV
-314 ANQATFNGGELILNQ
+314 ANQATLNGGELILNQ
-329 EGALIVDSPI
+329 NGTLMVDTPI
-339 TGSGITLKTPG
+339 KGTGITLKTPG
-350 ADVQTSGLVVKDHVY
+350 ADVQTSGPVIKDHVY

-410 IASLAIEGNNRFK
+410 ISSLAIDGNNRFK
-423 IEAGAD
+423 IEAGAE

-458 GQNVS
+458 GQAVS
-463 DQLAEVAGDIDPH
+463 DMLAEVAGDIDPR
-476 DANLYINSDQLQP
+476 DAILNLYSDKLQP

-503 TFEVTIELYN
+503 TFDVTIELYN
-513 DQQPPVEPKPTTY
+513 DQQPPVQPQPTTF

-535 VGSTANQTIDVNT
+535 VGSMANQTIDVKA
-548 PTALRPNTF
+548 PTALSTNAF

-576 YQDAEQVTNLA
+576 YQDAEQVTDLA

-596 AVWEKVEQPNPQPPV
+596 AVWGKIEQPNPQPPV
-611 EPQPVVYEITY
+611 QPQPVVYEISY

-645 KNTFTKA
+645 KNTFIKA

-660 TTANG
+660 TSANG
-665 DVKYADEQTVT
+665 AVKYTDGQTVT

-682 TRTVITTLYAVWE
+682 ARTVITTLYAVWE
-695 KLPEPPVTPNPP
+695 KSPEPPVTPNPP

-720 EPQPEQPDPV
+720 ETQPEQPV
-730 VPEQPVQPEVK
+730 KPEVK
-741 PTTPVETKPQTSVP
+741 PTTPVETKSETSVP
-755 TGVETMV
+755 TGVATIV
-762 TTLSLVTLI
+762 TTLSLITIISGALLI
-771 CGVLLTIVVRN
+771 IVVRN

>member
-1 MKKLFKTFL
+1 MKKLFKIFL

-24 SSLNNLLT
+24 SSIM
-32 RAGNKIYVQTL
+32 RAANKIYVQTL
-43 APAGGDGSQVRPF
+43 APAGGDGSQARPF

-84 QGSDAGVFSIGKDII
+84 QGLDAGVFSIGKDIV

-113 LQLVGSVTMT
+113 LQLVGNVTMT
-123 NMEFAAS
+123 NMEFAAK

-140 MDNVTNFTTSTA
+140 MDNVTNFKTSTA

-177 GSVNNPFVVENIYA
+177 GSVNNPFVIENIYA
-191 GNKTGASNINTT
+191 GNKTGSSSINTT

-234 NVNAKEFVN
+234 NVNANEFVN
-243 PSNTTNANI
+243 PSNTANANI

-266 DIPNVTLATGTN
+266 DIANVTLATGTN
-278 IKPVNHWDFTDITGT
+278 IKPVNHTDFKDVTGT
-293 LKIQDDAKLNLS
+293 LKIQDDAKLDLS
-305 NVTSQYPFT
+305 NITDAFV
-314 ANQATFNGGELILNQ
+314 ANQATLNGGELILNQ
-329 EGALIVDSPI
+329 NGTLMVDTPI
-339 TGSGITLKTPG
+339 KGTGITLKTPG
-350 ADVQTSGLVVKDHVY
+350 ADVQTSGPVIKDHVY
-365 IQGKNP
+365 IQGKTP

-410 IASLAIEGNNRFK
+410 ISSLAIDGNNRFK
-423 IEAGAD
+423 IEAGAE

-458 GQNVS
+458 GQAVS
-463 DQLAEVAGDIDPH
+463 DMLAEVAGDIDPR
-476 DANLYINSDQLQP
+476 DAILNLYSDKLQP

-503 TFEVTIELYN
+503 TFDVTIELYN
-513 DQQPPVEPKPTTY
+513 DQQPPVQPQPTTF

-535 VGSTANQTIDVNT
+535 VGSMANQIIDVKA
-548 PTALRPNTF
+548 PTALSTNAF

-576 YQDAEQVTNLA
+576 YQDAEQVTDLA

-596 AVWEKVEQPNPQPPV
+596 AVWEKIEQPNPQPPV
-611 EPQPVVYEITY
+611 QPQPVVYEISY

-645 KNTFTKA
+645 KNTFIKA

-660 TTANG
+660 TSANG
-665 DVKYADEQTVT
+665 AVKYTDGQTVT

-682 TRTVITTLYAVWE
+682 ARTVITTLYAVWE
-695 KLPEPPVTPNPP
+695 KSPEPPVTPNPP

-720 EPQPEQPDPV
+720 ETQPEQPV
-730 VPEQPVQPEVK
+730 KPEVK
-741 PTTPVETKPQTSVP
+741 PTTPVETKSETSVP
-755 TGVETMV
+755 TGVATIV
-762 TTLSLVTLI
+762 TTLSLITIISGALLI
-771 CGVLLTIVVRN
+771 IVVRN

>member
-43 APAGGDGSQVRPF
+43 APAGGDGSQARPF

-113 LQLVGSVTMT
+113 LQLVGNVTMT
-123 NMEFAAS
+123 NMEFAAK

-177 GSVNNPFVVENIYA
+177 GSVNNPFVIENIYA
-191 GNKTGASNINTT
+191 GNKTGSSSINIT

-217 ASGMDSNV
+217 ASGIDSNV

-234 NVNAKEFVN
+234 NVNANEFIN
-243 PSNTTNANI
+243 PSNTANANI

-266 DIPNVTLATGTN
+266 DIANVTLATGTN
-278 IKPVNHWDFTDITGT
+278 IKPNNHIEFPDITGT
-293 LKIQDDAKLNLS
+293 LKIQDDAKLDLS
-305 NVTSQYPFT
+305 NIKDAFV
-314 ANQATFNGGELILNQ
+314 ANQATLNGGELILNQ
-329 EGALIVDSPI
+329 NGTLMVDTPI
-339 TGSGITLKTPG
+339 KGSGITLKTPG
-350 ADVQTSGLVVKDHVY
+350 ADVQTSGPVVKDHVY

-382 TQTHYELVKETQGGN
+382 TQTHYELVKETQGEN

-410 IASLAIEGNNRFK
+410 IASLAIDGNNRFK
-423 IEAGAD
+423 IEAGAE

-458 GQNVS
+458 GQDVS

-489 GNYTLTVVDNITNQ
+489 GNYTLTVVDNITNK

-513 DQQPPVEPKPTTY
+513 DQQPPVKPQPTTY

-535 VGSTANQTIDVNT
+535 IGSLPNQTINVKA
-548 PTALRPNTF
+548 PTVLSTNTF

-576 YQDAEQVTNLA
+576 YQDAEQVTDLA

-596 AVWEKVEQPNPQPPV
+596 AVWEKVEQPNPQPPAQ
-611 EPQPVVYEITY
+611 PQPVVYEIAY

-660 TTANG
+660 TSANG
-665 DVKYADEQTVT
+665 AVKYTDGQTVT

-720 EPQPEQPDPV
+720 DSQPE
-730 VPEQPVQPEVK
+730 QPEVK
-741 PTTPVETKPQTSVP
+741 PTTPVETKPQINVP
-755 TGVETMV
+755 TGVAPMV
-762 TTLSLVTLI
+762 TTLSLITLI
-771 CGVLLTIVVRN
+771 CGALLTIVVRN

>member
-1 MKKLFKTFL
+1 MKKLNKIVL
-10 VCILAISTFSLVNA
+10 VLILAISSISLVNA
-24 SSLNNLLT
+24 SSLNDLLT

-43 APAGGDGSQVRPF
+43 APAGGDGSQARPF

-64 QAQPGDHLVLLDAVT
+64 QAQAGDHLVLLDAVT

-84 QGSDAGVFSIGKDII
+84 QGLDAGAFSIGKDIV

-113 LQLVGSVTMT
+113 VQLVGNVTVT
-123 NMEFAAS
+123 NMEFAAK

-177 GSVNNPFVVENIYA
+177 GSVNNPFVFENIYA
-191 GNKTGASNINTT
+191 GNKTGPSSINTT

-234 NVNAKEFVN
+234 NVNANEFIN
-243 PSNTTNANI
+243 PSNTANANI

-278 IKPVNHWDFTDITGT
+278 IKPVNHTDFTDITGT
-293 LKIQDDAKLNLS
+293 LKIQDDAKLDLS
-305 NVTSQYPFT
+305 NITDAFV
-314 ANQATFNGGELILNQ
+314 ANQATLNGGELILNQ
-329 EGALIVDSPI
+329 NGTLMVDTPI
-339 TGSGITLKTPG
+339 KGTGITLKTPG
-350 ADVQTSGLVVKDHVY
+350 ADVQTSGPVVKDHVY

-397 DTWVVREKQIDKP
+397 DIWVVREKQIEKP
-410 IASLAIEGNNRFK
+410 ISSLAIAGNNRFK
-423 IEAGAD
+423 IEARAE

-463 DQLAEVAGDIDPH
+463 DRLAEVAGDIDPH

-535 VGSTANQTIDVNT
+535 VGSMPNQTIDVNA
-548 PTALRPNTF
+548 PTALSTNAF
-557 TREGYTFK
+557 IREGYTFK
-565 GWSTTPDGAVQ
+565 GWSTNPDGAVQ
-576 YQDAEQVTNLA
+576 YQDTEQVTDLA
-587 PAGGTTTLY
+587 PAGGNTTLY

-611 EPQPVVYEITY
+611 IDAIVIYE
-622 NANGGVGTM
+622 ANGGVGFM
-631 PNQVVKKGE
+631 PSQQVKVGE

-645 KNTFTKA
+645 KNRFTKE

-660 TTANG
+660 TSPNG
-665 DVKYADEQTVT
+665 AVKYTDGQTVT
-676 DLVFPQ
+676 DLVFTPGVE
-682 TRTVITTLYAVWE
+682 TLFASLYAVWE

-707 VEPQPPVTPNPPV
+707 IEPQPPVTPNPPV
-720 EPQPEQPDPV
+720 EPQ
-730 VPEQPVQPEVK
+730 PEQPVQPEVK

-755 TGVETMV
+755 TGVATMV
-762 TTLSLVTLI
+762 TTLSLITLI
-771 CGVLLTIVVRN
+771 CGALLTVVVRN

>member
-1 MKKLFKTFL
+1 MKKLNKIIL
-10 VCILAISTFSLVNA
+10 VLILAISSISLFKA
-24 SSLNNLLT
+24 SSFNDLLT

-43 APAGGDGSQVRPF
+43 APAGGDGSQARPF

-64 QAQPGDHLVLLDAVT
+64 QAQAGDHLVLLDAVT

-84 QGSDAGVFSIGKDII
+84 QGLDAGAFSIGKDIV

-113 LQLVGSVTMT
+113 LQLVGNVTMS
-123 NMEFAAS
+123 NMQFAAS

-152 KLNVFGG
+152 KLTIFGG

-177 GSVNNPFVVENIYA
+177 GSVNNPFVIENIYA
-191 GNKTGASNINTT
+191 GNKTGASSINTT

-217 ASGMDSNV
+217 ASGMDSAV

-234 NVNAKEFVN
+234 NVNANEFVN
-243 PSNTTNANI
+243 PSNTANANI

-266 DIPNVTLATGTN
+266 AIPNVTLATGTN
-278 IKPVNHWDFTDITGT
+278 IKPVNHTDFTDISGT
-293 LKIQDDAKLNLS
+293 LKIQDDAKLDLS
-305 NVTSQYPFT
+305 NITDAFV
-314 ANQATFNGGELILNQ
+314 ANQATLNGGELILNQ
-329 EGALIVDSPI
+329 NGTLMVDTPI
-339 TGSGITLKTPG
+339 KGTGITLKTPG
-350 ADVQTSGLVVKDHVY
+350 ADVQTSGPVVKDHIY

-410 IASLAIEGNNRFK
+410 ISSLAIDGNNRFK
-423 IEAGAD
+423 IEAGAE

-436 ADADGNPLT
+436 ADADGNPST

-458 GQNVS
+458 GQDVS
-463 DQLAEVAGDIDPH
+463 DMLAEVVGDIDPH
-476 DANLYINSDQLQP
+476 DAMLNLYSDKLQP

-503 TFEVTIELYN
+503 TFDVTIELYN

-526 EVVFDANGG
+526 EVVFVANGG
-535 VGSTANQTIDVNT
+535 VGSMPNQTIDVNA
-548 PTALRPNTF
+548 PTALSTNAF

-576 YQDAEQVTNLA
+576 YQDVEPVTDLA

-611 EPQPVVYEITY
+611 EPQPVVYEIAY

-660 TTANG
+660 TSANG
-665 DVKYADEQTVT
+665 DVKYTDGQTVT

-682 TRTVITTLYAVWE
+682 ARTVITTLYAVWE

-707 VEPQPPVTPNPPV
+707 VDPQPPVTPNPPV

-741 PTTPVETKPQTSVP
+741 PTTPVETKSETSVP
-755 TGVETMV
+755 TGVATIV
-762 TTLSLVTLI
+762 TTLSLITI
-771 CGVLLTIVVRN
+771 ISGALLTIVVRN

>member
-1 MKKLFKTFL
+1 MKKLFKIFL

-24 SSLNNLLT
+24 SSIM
-32 RAGNKIYVQTL
+32 RAANKIYIQTL
-43 APAGGDGSQVRPF
+43 APAGGDGSQAKPF

-64 QAQPGDHLVLLDAVT
+64 QAQAGDHLVLLDALT

-84 QGSDAGVFSIGKDII
+84 QGLDAGVFSIGKDII

-113 LQLVGSVTMT
+113 LQLVGNVTMT
-123 NMEFAAS
+123 NIEFAAK

-152 KLNVFGG
+152 KLTIFGG
-159 SFTTPAQN
+159 SFTNPAQN

-177 GSVNNPFVVENIYA
+177 GSVNNPFVIENIYA
-191 GNKTGASNINTT
+191 GNKTGATSINTT

-217 ASGMDSNV
+217 ASGIDSNV

-234 NVNAKEFVN
+234 NVNANEFVN
-243 PSNTTNANI
+243 PSNTVNANI

-266 DIPNVTLATGTN
+266 DIANVTLATGTN
-278 IKPVNHWDFTDITGT
+278 IKPVNHTDFKDVTGT
-293 LKIQDDAKLNLS
+293 LKIQDDAKLDLS
-305 NVTSQYPFT
+305 NITDAFV
-314 ANQATFNGGELILNQ
+314 ANQATLNGGELILNQ
-329 EGALIVDSPI
+329 NGTLMVYTPI
-339 TGSGITLKTPG
+339 KGTGIALKTPG
-350 ADVQTSGLVVKDHVY
+350 ADVQTSGPVIKDHVY

-410 IASLAIEGNNRFK
+410 ISSLAIDGNNRFK
-423 IEAGAD
+423 IEAGAE

-458 GQNVS
+458 GQAVS
-463 DQLAEVAGDIDPH
+463 DMLAEVAGDIDPH
-476 DANLYINSDQLQP
+476 DAMLNLYSDKLQP

-503 TFEVTIELYN
+503 TFDVTIELYN
-513 DQQPPVEPKPTTY
+513 DQQPPVQPQPTTY

-535 VGSTANQTIDVNT
+535 VGSMPNQTIDVNVAT
-548 PTALRPNTF
+548 TLSTNAF

-576 YQDAEQVTNLA
+576 YQDAEQVTDLA

-611 EPQPVVYEITY
+611 EPQPVVYEIAY

-660 TTANG
+660 TSANG
-665 DVKYADEQTVT
+665 AVKYTDGQTVT

-682 TRTVITTLYAVWE
+682 ARTVITTLYAVWE
-695 KLPEPPVTPNPP
+695 KSPEPPVTPNPP
-707 VEPQPPVTPNPPV
+707 VEPQPPFTPNPPV
-720 EPQPEQPDPV
+720 EPQPEQP
-730 VPEQPVQPEVK
+730 VQPEVK
-741 PTTPVETKPQTSVP
+741 QTTPVETKPQTSVS
-755 TGVETMV
+755 TGVATIV
-762 TTLSLVTLI
+762 TTLSLITI
-771 CGVLLTIVVRN
+771 ISGALLTVVVRN

>member
-24 SSLNNLLT
+24 SSIM

-43 APAGGDGSQVRPF
+43 APAGGDGSQDRPF

-64 QAQPGDHLVLLDAVT
+64 QAQAGDHLVLLDAVT

-113 LQLVGSVTMT
+113 LQLVGNVTMT

-130 ELYLNGNSLT
+130 ELYLNGYSFT

-167 AGTASSLNIS
+167 TGTASSLNIS
-177 GSVNNPFVVENIYA
+177 GSVNNPFVIENIYA
-191 GNKTGASNINTT
+191 GNKTGASSINTT

-234 NVNAKEFVN
+234 NVNANEFVN
-243 PSNTTNANI
+243 PSNTANANI
-252 KFQNYNNQAGPKLT
+252 KFQNYNNLAGPKLT
-266 DIPNVTLATGTN
+266 DIANVTLATGTN
-278 IKPVNHWDFTDITGT
+278 IKPVNHTDFTDINGT
-293 LKIQDDAKLNLS
+293 LKIQDDAKLDLS
-305 NVTSQYPFT
+305 NITDAFV
-314 ANQATFNGGELILNQ
+314 ANQATLNGGELILNQ
-329 EGALIVDSPI
+329 NGTLMVDTPI
-339 TGSGITLKTPG
+339 KGTGITLKTPG
-350 ADVQTSGLVVKDHVY
+350 ADVQTSGPVVKDHVY

-410 IASLAIEGNNRFK
+410 IASLAIDGNNRFK
-423 IEAGAD
+423 IEAGAE

-458 GQNVS
+458 GQDVS

-476 DANLYINSDQLQP
+476 DANLFFNSDQLQP

-513 DQQPPVEPKPTTY
+513 DQQPPVDPQPTTY

-535 VGSTANQTIDVNT
+535 VGSMPNQTINVNA
-548 PTALRPNTF
+548 PTALSTNTL
-557 TREGYTFK
+557 TRDGYTFK

-576 YQDAEQVTNLA
+576 YQDAEQVTDLA

-596 AVWEKVEQPNPQPPV
+596 AIWEKVEQPNPQPPV
-611 EPQPVVYEITY
+611 YEIAY
-622 NANGGVGTM
+622 DANGGVGTM

-660 TTANG
+660 TSANG
-665 DVKYADEQTVT
+665 SVKYTDGQTVT
-676 DLVFPQ
+676 DLVVPQ
-682 TRTVITTLYAVWE
+682 ARTVITTLYAVWE

-720 EPQPEQPDPV
+720 ETKPDPV

-741 PTTPVETKPQTSVP
+741 PTTPVESKPQTSVP
-755 TGVETMV
+755 TGVATIV
-762 TTLSLVTLI
+762 TILSLITLI
-771 CGVLLTIVVRN
+771 CGALLTVVVRN

>member
-43 APAGGDGSQVRPF
+43 APAGGDGSQARPF

-113 LQLVGSVTMT
+113 LQLVGNVTMT
-123 NMEFAAS
+123 NMEFAAK

-177 GSVNNPFVVENIYA
+177 GSVNNPFVIENIYA
-191 GNKTGASNINTT
+191 GNKTGSSSINIT

-217 ASGMDSNV
+217 ASGIDSNV

-234 NVNAKEFVN
+234 NVNANEFIN
-243 PSNTTNANI
+243 PSNTANANI

-266 DIPNVTLATGTN
+266 DIANVTLATGTN
-278 IKPVNHWDFTDITGT
+278 IKPNNHIEFPDITGT
-293 LKIQDDAKLNLS
+293 LKIQDDAKLDLS
-305 NVTSQYPFT
+305 NIKGAFV
-314 ANQATFNGGELILNQ
+314 ANQATLNGGELILNQ
-329 EGALIVDSPI
+329 NGTLMVDTPI
-339 TGSGITLKTPG
+339 KGSGITLKTPG
-350 ADVQTSGLVVKDHVY
+350 ADVQTSGPVVKDHVY

-382 TQTHYELVKETQGGN
+382 TQTHYELVKETQGEN

-410 IASLAIEGNNRFK
+410 IASLAIDGNNRFK
-423 IEAGAD
+423 IEAGAE

-458 GQNVS
+458 GQDVS

-489 GNYTLTVVDNITNQ
+489 GNYTLTVVDNITNK

-513 DQQPPVEPKPTTY
+513 DQQPPVKPQPTTY

-535 VGSTANQTIDVNT
+535 IGSLPNQTINVKA
-548 PTALRPNTF
+548 PTVLSTNTF

-576 YQDAEQVTNLA
+576 YQDAEQVTDLA

-596 AVWEKVEQPNPQPPV
+596 AVWEKVEQPNPQPPAQ
-611 EPQPVVYEITY
+611 PQPVVYEIAY

-660 TTANG
+660 TSANG
-665 DVKYADEQTVT
+665 AVKYTDGQTVT

-720 EPQPEQPDPV
+720 DSQPE
-730 VPEQPVQPEVK
+730 QPEVK
-741 PTTPVETKPQTSVP
+741 PTTPVETKPQINVP
-755 TGVETMV
+755 TGVAPMV
-762 TTLSLVTLI
+762 TTLSLITLI
-771 CGVLLTIVVRN
+771 CGALLTIVVRN

>member
-1 MKKLFKTFL
+1 MKKLFKIFL

-24 SSLNNLLT
+24 SSIMRT
-32 RAGNKIYVQTL
+32 TNKIYVQTL
-43 APAGGDGSQVRPF
+43 APAGGDGSQARPF

-64 QAQPGDHLVLLDAVT
+64 QAQAGDHLVLLDAVT

-113 LQLVGSVTMT
+113 LQLVGNVTMT
-123 NMEFAAS
+123 NIEFAAS

-152 KLNVFGG
+152 KLTVFGG

-167 AGTASSLNIS
+167 AGTASSLNIN
-177 GSVNNPFVVENIYA
+177 GSVNNPFVIENIYA
-191 GNKTGASNINTT
+191 GNKTGSSNINTT

-217 ASGMDSNV
+217 ASGKDSNV

-234 NVNAKEFVN
+234 NVNANEFVN
-243 PSNTTNANI
+243 PNNTTNTNI

-266 DIPNVTLATGTN
+266 DIANVTLATGTN
-278 IKPVNHWDFTDITGT
+278 IKPVNHTDFKDITGT
-293 LKIQDDAKLNLS
+293 LKIQDDAKLDLS
-305 NVTSQYPFT
+305 NITDAYA
-314 ANQATFNGGELILNQ
+314 ANNATLNGGELILNQ
-329 EGALIVDSPI
+329 NGTLKVNAPI
-339 TGSGITLKTPG
+339 KGTGITLKTPG
-350 ADVQTSGLVVKDHVY
+350 ADVQTSGPVVKDHVY

-397 DTWVVREKQIDKP
+397 DIWVVREKQIDKP
-410 IASLAIEGNNRFK
+410 IASLAIDGDNRFK
-423 IEAGAD
+423 IEAGAE

-436 ADADGNPLT
+436 ADADDNPLT

-458 GQNVS
+458 GQDVS
-463 DQLAEVAGDIDPH
+463 DRLAEVAGDIDPH

-503 TFEVTIELYN
+503 TFDVTIELYN
-513 DQQPPVEPKPTTY
+513 DQQPPVEPQPTTY

-535 VGSTANQTIDVNT
+535 VGSMPNQAINVKA
-548 PTALRPNTF
+548 PTALSANTF
-557 TREGYTFK
+557 TREGYIFK

-576 YQDAEQVTNLA
+576 YQDAEQVTDLA

-611 EPQPVVYEITY
+611 EPQPVVYEIAY
-622 NANGGVGTM
+622 DANGGVGAM

-640 DVVLA
+640 NVVLA
-645 KNTFTKA
+645 KNTFTKT

-660 TTANG
+660 TSANG
-665 DVKYADEQTVT
+665 DVKYADGQTVT

-682 TRTVITTLYAVWE
+682 TRTVIATLYAVWE

-755 TGVETMV
+755 TGVETIV
-762 TTLSLVTLI
+762 TTLSLITLI
-771 CGVLLTIVVRN
+771 SGALLTIVVRN

>member
-1 MKKLFKTFL
+1 MKKLFKIFL

-24 SSLNNLLT
+24 SSIM
-32 RAGNKIYVQTL
+32 RAANKIYVQTL
-43 APAGGDGSQVRPF
+43 APAGGDGSQARPF

-84 QGSDAGVFSIGKDII
+84 QGLDAGVFSIGKDIV

-113 LQLVGSVTMT
+113 LQLVGNVTMT
-123 NMEFAAS
+123 NMEFAAK

-140 MDNVTNFTTSTA
+140 MDNVTNFKTSTA

-177 GSVNNPFVVENIYA
+177 GSVNNPFVIENIYA
-191 GNKTGASNINTT
+191 GNKTGSSSINTT

-234 NVNAKEFVN
+234 NVNANEFVN
-243 PSNTTNANI
+243 PSNTANANI

-266 DIPNVTLATGTN
+266 DIANVTLATGTN
-278 IKPVNHWDFTDITGT
+278 IKPVNHTDFKDVTGT
-293 LKIQDDAKLNLS
+293 LKIQDDAKLDLS
-305 NVTSQYPFT
+305 NITDAFV
-314 ANQATFNGGELILNQ
+314 ANQATLNGGELILNQ
-329 EGALIVDSPI
+329 NGTLMVDTPI
-339 TGSGITLKTPG
+339 KGTGITLKTPG
-350 ADVQTSGLVVKDHVY
+350 ADVQTSGPVIKDHVY

-410 IASLAIEGNNRFK
+410 ISSLAIDGNNRFK
-423 IEAGAD
+423 IEAGAE

-458 GQNVS
+458 GQAVS
-463 DQLAEVAGDIDPH
+463 DMLAEVAGDIDPR
-476 DANLYINSDQLQP
+476 DAILNLYSDKLQP

-503 TFEVTIELYN
+503 TFDVTIELYN
-513 DQQPPVEPKPTTY
+513 DQQPPVQPQPTSF

-535 VGSTANQTIDVNT
+535 VGSMANQTIDVKA
-548 PTALRPNTF
+548 PTALSTNAF

-576 YQDAEQVTNLA
+576 YQDAEQVTDLA

-596 AVWEKVEQPNPQPPV
+596 AVWEKIEQPNPQPPV
-611 EPQPVVYEITY
+611 QPQPVVYEISY

-645 KNTFTKA
+645 KNTFIKA

-660 TTANG
+660 TSANG
-665 DVKYADEQTVT
+665 AVKYTDGQTVT

-682 TRTVITTLYAVWE
+682 ARTVITTLYAVWE
-695 KLPEPPVTPNPP
+695 KSPEPPVTPNPP

-720 EPQPEQPDPV
+720 EPQPEQPV
-730 VPEQPVQPEVK
+730 KPEVK
-741 PTTPVETKPQTSVP
+741 PTTPVETKSETSVP
-755 TGVETMV
+755 TGVATIV
-762 TTLSLVTLI
+762 TTLSLITIISGALLI
-771 CGVLLTIVVRN
+771 IVVRN

>member
-1 MKKLFKTFL
+1 MKKLFKIFL

-24 SSLNNLLT
+24 SSIM
-32 RAGNKIYVQTL
+32 RAANKIYVQTL
-43 APAGGDGSQVRPF
+43 APAGGDGSQARPF

-84 QGSDAGVFSIGKDII
+84 QGLDAGVFSIGKDIV

-113 LQLVGSVTMT
+113 LQLVGNVTMT
-123 NMEFAAS
+123 NMEFAAK

-140 MDNVTNFTTSTA
+140 MDNVTNFKTSTA

-177 GSVNNPFVVENIYA
+177 GSVNNPFVIENIYA
-191 GNKTGASNINTT
+191 GNKTGSSSINTT

-234 NVNAKEFVN
+234 NVNANEFVN
-243 PSNTTNANI
+243 PSNTANANI

-266 DIPNVTLATGTN
+266 DIANVTLATGTN
-278 IKPVNHWDFTDITGT
+278 IKPVNHTDFKDVTGT
-293 LKIQDDAKLNLS
+293 LKIQDDAKLDLS
-305 NVTSQYPFT
+305 NITDAFV
-314 ANQATFNGGELILNQ
+314 ANQATLNGGELILNQ
-329 EGALIVDSPI
+329 SGTLMVDTPI
-339 TGSGITLKTPG
+339 KGTGITLKTPG
-350 ADVQTSGLVVKDHVY
+350 ADVQTSGPVIKDHVY
-365 IQGKNP
+365 IQGKTP

-410 IASLAIEGNNRFK
+410 ISSLAIDGNNRFK
-423 IEAGAD
+423 IEAGAE

-458 GQNVS
+458 GQAVS
-463 DQLAEVAGDIDPH
+463 DMLAEVAGDIDPR
-476 DANLYINSDQLQP
+476 DAILNLYSDKLQP

-503 TFEVTIELYN
+503 TFDVTIELYN
-513 DQQPPVEPKPTTY
+513 DQQPPVQPQPTTF

-535 VGSTANQTIDVNT
+535 VGSMANQIIDVKA
-548 PTALRPNTF
+548 PTALSTNAF

-576 YQDAEQVTNLA
+576 YQDAEQVTDLA

-596 AVWEKVEQPNPQPPV
+596 AVWEKIEQPNPQPPV
-611 EPQPVVYEITY
+611 QPQPVVYEISY

-645 KNTFTKA
+645 KNTFIKA

-660 TTANG
+660 TSANG
-665 DVKYADEQTVT
+665 AVKYTDGQTVT

-682 TRTVITTLYAVWE
+682 ARTVITTLYAAWE
-695 KLPEPPVTPNPP
+695 KSPEPPVTPNPP

-720 EPQPEQPDPV
+720 ETQPEQPV
-730 VPEQPVQPEVK
+730 KPEVK
-741 PTTPVETKPQTSVP
+741 PTTPVETKSETSVP
-755 TGVETMV
+755 TGVATIV
-762 TTLSLVTLI
+762 TTLSLITIISGALLI
-771 CGVLLTIVVRN
+771 IVVRN

>member
-43 APAGGDGSQVRPF
+43 APAGGDGSQARPF

-113 LQLVGSVTMT
+113 LQLVGNVTMT
-123 NMEFAAS
+123 NMEFAAK

-177 GSVNNPFVVENIYA
+177 GSVNNPFVIENIYA
-191 GNKTGASNINTT
+191 GNKTGSSSINIT

-217 ASGMDSNV
+217 ASGIDSNV

-234 NVNAKEFVN
+234 NVNANEFIN
-243 PSNTTNANI
+243 PSNTANANI

-266 DIPNVTLATGTN
+266 DIANVTLATGTN
-278 IKPVNHWDFTDITGT
+278 IKPNNHIEFPDITGT
-293 LKIQDDAKLNLS
+293 LKIQDDAKLDLS
-305 NVTSQYPFT
+305 NIKGAFV
-314 ANQATFNGGELILNQ
+314 ANQATLNGGELILNQ
-329 EGALIVDSPI
+329 NGTLMVDTPI
-339 TGSGITLKTPG
+339 KGSGITLKTPG
-350 ADVQTSGLVVKDHVY
+350 ADVQTSGPVVKDHVY

-382 TQTHYELVKETQGGN
+382 TQTHYELVKETQGEN

-410 IASLAIEGNNRFK
+410 IASLAIDGNNRFK
-423 IEAGAD
+423 IEAGAE

-458 GQNVS
+458 GQDVS

-489 GNYTLTVVDNITNQ
+489 GNYTLTVVDNITNK

-513 DQQPPVEPKPTTY
+513 DQQPPVKPQPTTY

-535 VGSTANQTIDVNT
+535 IGSLPNQTINVKA
-548 PTALRPNTF
+548 PTVLSTNTF

-576 YQDAEQVTNLA
+576 YQDAEQVTDLA

-596 AVWEKVEQPNPQPPV
+596 AVWEKVEQPNPQPPAQ
-611 EPQPVVYEITY
+611 PQPVVYEIAY

-631 PNQVVKKGE
+631 PKQVKKKGE

-660 TTANG
+660 TSANG
-665 DVKYADEQTVT
+665 AVKYTDGQTVT

-720 EPQPEQPDPV
+720 DSQPE
-730 VPEQPVQPEVK
+730 QPEVK
-741 PTTPVETKPQTSVP
+741 PTTPVETKPQINVP
-755 TGVETMV
+755 TGVAPMV
-762 TTLSLVTLI
+762 TTLSLITLI
-771 CGVLLTIVVRN
+771 CGALLTIVVRN

>member
-410 IASLAIEGNNRFK
+410 IASLAIDGNNRFK
-423 IEAGAD
+423 IEAGAE
-429 YPIKFTY
+429 YPIKFNY

-445 YNPDFT
+445 YNPDFS

-660 TTANG
+660 TSANG
-665 DVKYADEQTVT
+665 AVKYTDGQTVT

>member
-43 APAGGDGSQVRPF
+43 APAGGDGSQARPF

-64 QAQPGDHLVLLDAVT
+64 QARPGDHLVLLDAVT

-84 QGSDAGVFSIGKDII
+84 QGSDAGVFSIGKDIV

-113 LQLVGSVTMT
+113 LQLVGNVTMT
-123 NMEFAAS
+123 NMQFAAK

-177 GSVNNPFVVENIYA
+177 GSVNNPFVIENIYA
-191 GNKTGASNINTT
+191 GNKTGSSSINTT

-234 NVNAKEFVN
+234 NVNANEFVN
-243 PSNTTNANI
+243 PSNTANANI
-252 KFQNYNNQAGPKLT
+252 KFTNYNNQAGPKLT

-278 IKPVNHWDFTDITGT
+278 IKPANHIEFPDITGT
-293 LKIQDDAKLNLS
+293 LKIQDDAKLDLS
-305 NVTSQYPFT
+305 NITDAFV

-329 EGALIVDSPI
+329 NGTLMVDTPI
-339 TGSGITLKTPG
+339 KGTGITLKTPG
-350 ADVQTSGLVVKDHVY
+350 ADVQTSGPVVKDHVY

-397 DTWVVREKQIDKP
+397 DVWVVREKQIDKP
-410 IASLAIEGNNRFK
+410 IASLAIDGNNRFK
-423 IEAGAD
+423 IEAGAEC
-429 YPIKFTY
+429 PIKFNY

-463 DQLAEVAGDIDPH
+463 DRLAEVAGDIDPH

-489 GNYTLTVVDNITNQ
+489 GNYTLTVVDNITNK

-513 DQQPPVEPKPTTY
+513 DQQPPVQPQPTTY

-535 VGSTANQTIDVNT
+535 VGSMPNQTINVNV
-548 PTALRPNTF
+548 PTKLNTNIF

-576 YQDAEQVTNLA
+576 YQDAEQVTDLA

-611 EPQPVVYEITY
+611 EPQPVVYEIAY

-631 PNQVVKKGE
+631 SNQVVKKGE

-645 KNTFTKA
+645 KNIFTKA

-660 TTANG
+660 TSANG
-665 DVKYADEQTVT
+665 AVKYTDGQTVT

-720 EPQPEQPDPV
+720 EPQPEQP
-730 VPEQPVQPEVK
+730 VQPEVK
-741 PTTPVETKPQTSVP
+741 PTTPVETKLQTSVP
-755 TGVETMV
+755 TGVAPMV
-762 TTLSLVTLI
+762 TTLSLITLI
-771 CGVLLTIVVRN
+771 CGALLTIVVRN

>member
-1 MKKLFKTFL
+1 MKKLNKIIL
-10 VCILAISTFSLVNA
+10 VLILAISSISLVNA
-24 SSLNNLLT
+24 SSLNELLT

-43 APAGGDGSQVRPF
+43 APAGGDGSQARPF

-64 QAQPGDHLVLLDAVT
+64 QAQAGDHLVLLDAVT

-84 QGSDAGVFSIGKDII
+84 QGLDAGVFSIGKDII

-113 LQLVGSVTMT
+113 LQLVGNVTMT

-130 ELYLNGNSLT
+130 ELYLNGHSLT

-152 KLNVFGG
+152 KLTIFGG

-167 AGTASSLNIS
+167 AGTVSSFNIS
-177 GSVNNPFVVENIYA
+177 GSVNNPFVIENIYA
-191 GNKTGASNINTT
+191 GNKTGASSINTT
-203 LNLTSGVKVNGVVS
+203 LNLTSGIKVNGVVS

-234 NVNAKEFVN
+234 NVNANEFVN
-243 PSNTTNANI
+243 PSNTANANI

-278 IKPVNHWDFTDITGT
+278 IKPVNHTDFKDITGT
-293 LKIQDDAKLNLS
+293 LKIQDDAKLDLS
-305 NVTSQYPFT
+305 NITDAFV
-314 ANQATFNGGELILNQ
+314 ANQATLNGGELILNQ
-329 EGALIVDSPI
+329 NGTLKVDTPI
-339 TGSGITLKTPG
+339 KGTGITLKTPG
-350 ADVQTSGLVVKDHVY
+350 ADVQTSGPVVKDHIY

-397 DTWVVREKQIDKP
+397 DTWVVREKQIEKP
-410 IASLAIEGNNRFK
+410 ISSLAIEGNNRFK
-423 IEAGAD
+423 IEAGAE
-429 YPIKFTY
+429 YPIKLTY

-458 GQNVS
+458 GQDVS
-463 DQLAEVAGDIDPH
+463 DMLAEVAGDIDPH
-476 DANLYINSDQLQP
+476 DAMLNLYSDKLQP

-503 TFEVTIELYN
+503 TFDVTIELYN
-513 DQQPPVEPKPTTY
+513 DQQPPVEPQPTTY

-535 VGSTANQTIDVNT
+535 VGSMPDQTIDVNA
-548 PTALRPNTF
+548 PTALSTNAF

-576 YQDAEQVTNLA
+576 YQDAEPVTDLA

-611 EPQPVVYEITY
+611 EPQPVVYEIAY

-631 PNQVVKKGE
+631 PNQEVKKGE

-660 TTANG
+660 TSANG
-665 DVKYADEQTVT
+665 AVKYTDGQTVT

-682 TRTVITTLYAVWE
+682 ARTVITTLYAIWE

-707 VEPQPPVTPNPPV
+707 VEPQPPVTPNPPFQ
-720 EPQPEQPDPV
+720 PQ
-730 VPEQPVQPEVK
+730 PEQPVQPEVK
-741 PTTPVETKPQTSVP
+741 PTTPVETKSQTSIP
-755 TGVETMV
+755 TGVTTIV
-762 TTLSLVTLI
+762 TTLSLITI
-771 CGVLLTIVVRN
+771 ISGALLTFVVRN